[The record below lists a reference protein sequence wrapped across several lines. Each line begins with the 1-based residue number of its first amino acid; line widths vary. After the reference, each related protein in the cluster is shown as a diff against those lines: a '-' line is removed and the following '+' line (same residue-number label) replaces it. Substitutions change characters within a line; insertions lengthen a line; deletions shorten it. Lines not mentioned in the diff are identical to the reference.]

1 MVARVLLHLRAYL
14 LPFLRFGLEGGIHR
28 PAELQRLALHQRF
41 REFGLLELAPVK
53 RGSTAHWVPSD
64 KIDAVPTTPEPGVA
78 ARTRP
83 MWKRVASRARNLAL
97 RIVTPLDRI
106 IRWRSS
112 ALLPPA
118 HLRIYYYGTW
128 SPDAFARHCD
138 VTRTELLSRGLLRDH
153 RVLDIGSGIGNLA
166 IGLRDYLRRYDGI
179 EIHREAVA
187 WCQRAITRRHPTFRF
202 HHADLISRAYNPRG
216 SVSAS
221 DYRFPFADSSF
232 DFIFLASVFTHMLPD
247 AVEHYLHE
255 ISRLLAPGGVCV
267 ASFFLLNDE
276 TCVGVETGRSF
287 MSFPLRHPSGLCR
300 LHDANVPEAAVA
312 IEEQFVRRVLARVHL
327 DIRDLRRGRWWSG
340 ERHDQDIV
348 TVVRDSSR

>member
-1 MVARVLLHLRAYL
+1 
-14 LPFLRFGLEGGIHR
+14 
-28 PAELQRLALHQRF
+28 
-41 REFGLLELAPVK
+41 
-53 RGSTAHWVPSD
+53 
-64 KIDAVPTTPEPGVA
+64 
-78 ARTRP
+78 
-83 MWKRVASRARNLAL
+83 MWKRVASHARDAAF
-97 RIVTPLDRI
+97 RIATPVDRM

-118 HLRIYYYGTW
+118 HLRKHYYGTW

-138 VTRTELLSRGLLRDH
+138 GTRTELLSRGLQPDH

-166 IGLRDYLRRYDGI
+166 IGLRDYLRSYDGV
-179 EIHREAVA
+179 EIHPEAVR
-187 WCQRAITRRHPTFRF
+187 WCQRAITPRHPAFRF
-202 HHADLISRAYNPRG
+202 HRADLTSRAYNPRG
-216 SVSAS
+216 AVSAS
-221 DYRFPFADSSF
+221 EYRFPFADRSF

-276 TCVGVETGRSF
+276 TRIGVEAGRSF
-287 MSFPLRHPSGLCR
+287 MSFRVGHPSGLCR

-312 IEEQFVRRVLARVHL
+312 IDEPFVRRVVEQADLGV
-327 DIRDLRRGRWWSG
+327 RDVRRGQWWSG

-348 TVVRDSSR
+348 TLVRDR